1 MNDEQRA
8 ERWNKIGE
16 VIFGGFAEGS
26 PSTLSAAASALST
39 CVVRQHAI
47 MDLGLVNRDFNLLAH
62 RWYHTI
68 GSPQLNLVQFVFAQM
83 GMDASGSHRQAEDMF
98 HLGFLAGVASER
110 DLLRDSEL
118 ADIEDV
124 TVCLNEAD
132 GGVRTIEY
140 LQEKGLIPEFTDEE
154 IEQMER
160 MKKALLDLMERGGN
174 FNDNGQA

>member
-1 MNDEQRA
+1 MNDEQRV
-8 ERWNKIGE
+8 ERWNKIGQ
-16 VIFGGFAEGS
+16 VIFGGFADAPQSVIGD
-26 PSTLSAAASALST
+26 AVKALST
-39 CVVRQHAI
+39 CVTRQHALSE
-47 MDLGLVNRDFNLLAH
+47 LGIINRDFNLLAH

-68 GSPQLNLVQFVFAQM
+68 GSPQLNLVAFVFAQM
-83 GMDASGSHRQAEDMF
+83 GMDSSGSHRQAEDMF

-110 DLLRDSEL
+110 NLLRDSEL
-118 ADIEDV
+118 TDIDDV

-160 MKKALLDLMERGGN
+160 MKKALLDLMERNN
-174 FNDNGQA
+174 FAGNGQA